1 MQMDKEQ
8 TAQQDVVDLK
18 PEWQVKLLRLEEQW
32 PLVFPRCSNIMLRN
46 PFDFMCLYY
55 FCLKHNTAK
64 MCLSVDQFGG
74 DTVRKI
80 EILLSMVYTDKIALI
95 YVNVGETEQPWTT
108 TC

>member
-1 MQMDKEQ
+1 MP
-8 TAQQDVVDLK
+8 V
-18 PEWQVKLLRLEEQW
+18 
-32 PLVFPRCSNIMLRN
+32 
-46 PFDFMCLYY
+46 LYL
-55 FCLKHNTAK
+55 FEANTAK

-95 YVNVGETEQPWTT
+95 HVNVGETEQPLTT